1 MNNVIPFDETKP
13 LRVRPVILGAL
24 TTLTLL
30 GTFILDIGTADEV
43 VTWVPYCLAVVLA
56 LQWRGATAIV
66 TVTAAALLL
75 MVIGFIVLPPG
86 HLQTETTNR
95 AIGAATLTLLA
106 LVCLYIDSR
115 RDTHRRALTATAWRL
130 NRLRLF
136 VNSFNTVAV
145 VLTDTRGR
153 VTEWNRAVQRLIGQP
168 LDHMNG
174 QPVYR
179 ILLRAASGTHRWA
192 LMYRTAR
199 MKGQATAD
207 VTCSTRNAS
216 PRRLRVVVKPLWNPA
231 GRLHGYSLVLHG

>member
-95 AIGAATLTLLA
+95 AI
-106 LVCLYIDSR
+106 
-115 RDTHRRALTATAWRL
+115 
-130 NRLRLF
+130 
-136 VNSFNTVAV
+136 
-145 VLTDTRGR
+145 
-153 VTEWNRAVQRLIGQP
+153 
-168 LDHMNG
+168 
-174 QPVYR
+174 
-179 ILLRAASGTHRWA
+179 
-192 LMYRTAR
+192 
-199 MKGQATAD
+199 
-207 VTCSTRNAS
+207 
-216 PRRLRVVVKPLWNPA
+216 
-231 GRLHGYSLVLHG
+231 